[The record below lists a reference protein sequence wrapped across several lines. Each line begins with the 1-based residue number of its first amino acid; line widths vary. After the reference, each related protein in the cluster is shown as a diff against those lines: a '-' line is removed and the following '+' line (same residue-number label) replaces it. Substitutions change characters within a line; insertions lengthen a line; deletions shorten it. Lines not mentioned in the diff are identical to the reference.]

1 MATKN
6 PFIVKDGQAYITE
19 SVFKSVGPKPDDDM
33 RVIWFG
39 DGRLRHAHTLWK
51 NLHTVHNDIWS
62 WRNWEPDVVWCYHMG
77 LKGWCQ
83 SLRDEKG
90 NTKIMDMTKK
100 VDGSTDVPKDIGLYN
115 ALLGE

>member
-6 PFIVKDGQAYITE
+6 PFASPQGRAR
-19 SVFKSVGPKPDDDM
+19 PDDNM

-51 NLHTVHNDIWS
+51 NLSTVHNDIWS
-62 WRNWEPDVVWCYHMG
+62 WRNWEPDVVWCFHMG
-77 LKGWCQ
+77 MKGWCK
-83 SLRDEKG
+83 STRTEGGKHMFIEAMLLKD
-90 NTKIMDMTKK
+90 
-100 VDGSTDVPKDIGLYN
+100 DGTTDVPKDIELYN

>member
-1 MATKN
+1 MAIRN
-6 PFIVKDGQAYITE
+6 PYLPSDQMDKLIMDTWGIRIDR
-19 SVFKSVGPKPDDDM
+19 DDNM

-39 DGRLRHAHTLWK
+39 DGRLRHTHTLWK

-62 WRNWEPDVVWCYHMG
+62 WRNWEPDVLWCYHMG

-83 SLRDEKG
+83 SLRDYNG
-90 NTKIMDMTKK
+90 NTRVNALLK
-100 VDGSTDVPKDIGLYN
+100 GKDSELLCLPRDIELYN